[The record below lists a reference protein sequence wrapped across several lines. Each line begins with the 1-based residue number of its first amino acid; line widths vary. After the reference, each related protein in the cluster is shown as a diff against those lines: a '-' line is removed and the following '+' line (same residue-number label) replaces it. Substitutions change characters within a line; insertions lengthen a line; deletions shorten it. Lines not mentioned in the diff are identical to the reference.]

1 MTQTK
6 RYWFGPKRVGF
17 GIGPRSWQGWMVM
30 VVYVALTVMLKQW
43 VPPEAHRAAFWV
55 AFGCITAVMAV
66 IAIVTYGPRK
76 PR

>member
-30 VVYVALTVMLKQW
+30 VAYVVVVVTLKQLL
-43 VPPEAHRAAFWV
+43 PPEAHQAGFWTGFAV
-55 AFGCITAVMAV
+55 ITAAV
-66 IAIVTYGPRK
+66 VGIAIVTYGPRA